1 MSDAHLPYVFILDW
15 DGTIAGKVD
24 FQSARYS
31 MVKTMT
37 RYGYRVLQKNIPD
50 AFMPGRGLIRPGFAN
65 FIKAMKE
72 MYPNCMFFIYT
83 ASERQWAMQ
92 EIPWVEKSH
101 GIQFQRP
108 IFTRDDCTVDSTGNY
123 RKKLQNI
130 WPRIVRTMNA
140 RKGANYSKEEK
151 EKILNE
157 RTIIIDNN
165 AVYTD
170 RQDRLL
176 LCPDYNYMVFEDL
189 LDGFPSQSFQ
199 NPAVQQHVLHLINE
213 GLVCPYSI
221 SYHVPMHGEGGGAKN
236 GGKKDPM
243 THMAKQYEWYA
254 HKCKSIVDLNRKYQ
268 HDIFW
273 PYLKKLIQKNN
284 LKVYTRSILQQLQ
297 DAVWKR
303 MRKISMLT
311 SRTHHAPLMI
321 AGNQASTMTQPQ
333 GMRRT

>member
-31 MVKTMT
+31 MIKTMG
-37 RYGYRVLQKNIPD
+37 RYGYKVIQKNIPD
-50 AFMPGRGLIRPGFAN
+50 AFLPGQGLIRPGFSA

-72 MYPNCMFFIYT
+72 MYPHCAFFIYT

-101 GIQFQRP
+101 GLQFQRP
-108 IFTRDDCTVDSTGNY
+108 IFTREDCTVDSTGNY

-130 WPRIVRTMNA
+130 WPRIVRTLNT
-140 RKGANYSKEEK
+140 RHGSNYSKSDK
-151 EKILNE
+151 EKILKE

-170 RQDRLL
+170 RQDRLM
-176 LCPDYNYMVFEDL
+176 LCPDYHYMVFEDL
-189 LDGFPSQSFQ
+189 LDGFPAHAFQ
-199 NPAVQQHVLHLINE
+199 HPVVQQQVLHLINE
-213 GLVCPYSI
+213 GLVCPHSM
-221 SYHVPMHGEGGGAKN
+221 SYHIPTHGEGGAKQVV
-236 GGKKDPM
+236 KKDPM

-254 HKCKSIVDLNRKYQ
+254 QKCKMVVEHNRRYQ

-273 PYLKKLIQKNN
+273 IYLKKLIQKNN

-297 DAVWKR
+297 NAIWKR
-303 MRKISMLT
+303 MRKLSMMVTSHATLT
-311 SRTHHAPLMI
+311 HQGGTRT
-321 AGNQASTMTQPQ
+321 
-333 GMRRT
+333 

>member
-31 MVKTMT
+31 MIKTMT
-37 RYGYRVLQKNIPD
+37 RYGYKVAQKNIPD
-50 AFMPGRGLIRPGFAN
+50 AFMPGHGLIRPGFSN
-65 FIKAMKE
+65 FVKSMKE
-72 MYPNCMFFIYT
+72 MYPNCSFFIYT

-108 IFTRDDCTVDSTGNY
+108 IFTRDDCTMDGTGNY

-130 WPRIVRTMNA
+130 WPRIIRTLNS
-140 RKGANYSKEEK
+140 RHGSNFSKEEK

-176 LCPDYNYMVFEDL
+176 LCPDYHYMVFEDL
-189 LDGFPSQSFQ
+189 LDGFPIHAFQ
-199 NPAVQQHVLHLINE
+199 HPAVQQQILHLINE
-213 GLVCPYSI
+213 GLVCPYSM
-221 SYHVPMHGEGGGAKN
+221 SYHIPTHGEGGAKQVA
-236 GGKKDPM
+236 KKDPM

-254 HKCKSIVDLNRKYQ
+254 HRCKSVVELNRRYQ

-297 DAVWKR
+297 SAIWKR
-303 MRKISMLT
+303 MRKISMMTTTASLQIQGGT
-311 SRTHHAPLMI
+311 PTRT
-321 AGNQASTMTQPQ
+321 
-333 GMRRT
+333 